1 MELLD
6 GKIIDVSPAGL
17 TIFVPYP
24 NTDRY
29 IKREYDDVVVGLEDG
44 RKLRPDQRRKAYALM
59 GEISEWAGVELED
72 AKLVAK
78 HRFVAD
84 HLEGLTKEI
93 FSLSN
98 CDVTTAKEFISYLI
112 DFIIQFE
119 IPTKIPL
126 VEYCDDVS
134 RYMRACLEH
143 KQCAVCGQRADLHH
157 VDRVGMGNDRKT
169 INHLGLRCLP
179 LCREHHNEAHQH
191 GDEQLMT
198 KYHLE
203 PVVIDEKIAKIYKL
217 NKKGTGKS

>member
-6 GKIIDVSPAGL
+6 GKITDISPEGL
-17 TIFVPYP
+17 TIFVPYH
-24 NTDRY
+24 NIERFM
-29 IKREYDDVVVGLEDG
+29 KREYRDVVIGLEDG
-44 RKLRPDQRRKAYALM
+44 RRIRPDQRRKAYALM

-93 FSLSN
+93 FSLSD
-98 CDVTTAKEFISYLI
+98 CDVTTAKEFITYLI

-126 VEYCDDVS
+126 VEYCDDLP

-143 KQCAVCGQRADLHH
+143 KQCAVCGKRADLHH
-157 VDRVGMGNDRKT
+157 CEGDKIGMGNDRNKV
-169 INHLGLRCLP
+169 NHIGRKCLP

-191 GDEQLMT
+191 GDEPLMT

-203 PVVIDEKIAKIYKL
+203 PVVIDKKIATLYKL
-217 NKKGTGKS
+217 NSKER